1 MVGSVLIMLGSA
13 LLIYFSCE
21 LFVNGVEWVG
31 RAFHLSQNVVGS
43 ILAAIGTALPESV
56 VTLIAVAFGAN
67 ESQKDIGVGA
77 ALGGPLVLSTI
88 AYAVVGIC
96 IVIFSRKRKSGTV
109 ISIDGRKLGR
119 DQLWFL
125 CIFIFKI
132 GLGLFAFPGKSW
144 LGFLFLA
151 AYGVYFIVETREGG
165 PEAEEASEPLRFRP
179 RAALPGKPMILFQ
192 TFFALLLIFAGSQFF
207 VHSLGAL
214 SIALG
219 VPAAVIALLLSP
231 VATELPE
238 TLNAIIWVRQGKER
252 LALANISGSMMIQAT
267 VPSALGI
274 LFTPWLLNVQLLYSA
289 AITFAAVFLLWLT
302 LRRRTLSA
310 KRLSFNLLF
319 YGLFAAGLPF
329 LR

>member
-1 MVGSVLIMLGSA
+1 MAVSILIMLGSA

-31 RAFHLSQNVVGS
+31 RAFGISQNAVGS
-43 ILAAIGTALPESV
+43 VLAAIGTALPESV

-67 ESQKDIGVGA
+67 EAQKDIGVGA

-88 AYAVVGIC
+88 AYAVVGLC
-96 IVIFSRKRKSGTV
+96 IVLFSRKRPSGSV
-109 ISIDGRKLGR
+109 IRIDGARLGR
-119 DQLWFL
+119 DQFWFL
-125 CIFIFKI
+125 CIFVCKI
-132 GLGLFAFPGKSW
+132 ALGMVNFPGKTW
-144 LGFLFLA
+144 FGFLFLA
-151 AYGVYFIVETREGG
+151 AYVVYFTAEMRAEG
-165 PEAEEASEPLRFRP
+165 PQAAEASEPLRFRP
-179 RAALPGKPMILFQ
+179 RTQAPGKPAILFQ
-192 TFFALLLIFAGSQFF
+192 TLFALLLIFAGSQFF
-207 VHSLGAL
+207 VHSLGGL
-214 SIALG
+214 STALG

-238 TLNAIIWVRQGKER
+238 TLNAVIWARQGKEN

-274 LFTPWLLNVQLLYSA
+274 LFTPWLLGPQLLWSA

-310 KRLSFNLLF
+310 RRLSFNLLF
-319 YGLFAAGLPF
+319 YALFAAGLVF